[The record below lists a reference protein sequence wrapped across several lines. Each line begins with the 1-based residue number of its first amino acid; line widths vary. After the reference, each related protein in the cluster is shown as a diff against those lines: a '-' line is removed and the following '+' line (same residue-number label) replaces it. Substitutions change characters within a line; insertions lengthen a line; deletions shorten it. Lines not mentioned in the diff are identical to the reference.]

1 MPDSYSITITNAS
14 NSSKQFL
21 LFQALPKPS
30 NVPGDDVFANVY
42 QSSVNIEGNGESNV
56 SFNMTN
62 EWYAIYGT
70 SNRSP
75 DGKVRVSTSS
85 SKPVSLGPDGSYN
98 IITTHNKDGK
108 SPEWKDAGGKTTAAP
123 GAFSIAT
130 DGTFNFPSMYP
141 FYPLNKKSYMSNAIL
156 TTDKLYF
163 GAGAVDPDSG
173 KVIPVQTYPAKPNVV
188 SQLFPKVKYYIAWG
202 SYQPGSIIDLSELGN
217 VRSPLCFACTKEN
230 DTKPRIRSC
239 K

>member
-21 LFQALPKPS
+21 LFQALPKPL

-98 IITTHNKDGK
+98 IITTYNKDGK

-130 DGTFNFPSMYP
+130 DGTFNFP
-141 FYPLNKKSYMSNAIL
+141 N
-156 TTDKLYF
+156 KLYF

-173 KVIPVQTYPAKPNVV
+173 KVILVQTYPAKPNVV

-217 VRSPLCFACTKEN
+217 VLQVDFSTASSKDASFTLTANNSYTPDISVGQAGIKWTFSPAA
-230 DTKPRIRSC
+230 
-239 K
+239 